1 MFRSSGHSS
10 TYKLHQ
16 TKERAIGGVT
26 EGLIELGESV
36 TWQAVHLGINQK
48 LTAKITEMEKPY
60 RFTDEMVKGAFQ
72 SFKHTHEFI
81 ESGTGTVMKDK
92 FTYISPLCILG
103 KLADQ
108 LFLEKYMKAFIVN
121 RASALKE
128 IAENSNTAYE
138 IIPIKWSLSE
148 TTTSRC
154 KTISE

>member
-1 MFRSSGHSS
+1 MPVIKHDIYIEAPIHICFDLARDIQVHMETAS
-10 TYKLHQ
+10 K

-36 TWQAVHLGINQK
+36 TWQAVHLGIKQK

-81 ESGTGTVMKDK
+81 ESGTGTVMKDE
-92 FTYISPLCILG
+92 FTYISPLGILG

-128 IAENSNTAYE
+128 IAENSNKKRT
-138 IIPIKWSLSE
+138 K
-148 TTTSRC
+148 
-154 KTISE
+154 

>member
-1 MFRSSGHSS
+1 MPVIKHDIYIEAPIHICFDLARDIQVHMETAS
-10 TYKLHQ
+10 K

-36 TWQAVHLGINQK
+36 TWQAVHLGIKQK

-81 ESGTGTVMKDK
+81 ESGTGTVMKDE

-128 IAENSNTAYE
+128 IAENSNKKRT
-138 IIPIKWSLSE
+138 K
-148 TTTSRC
+148 
-154 KTISE
+154 

>member
-1 MFRSSGHSS
+1 MPVIKHDIYIEAPIHICFDLVRDIQVHMETAS
-10 TYKLHQ
+10 K

-36 TWQAVHLGINQK
+36 TWQAVHLGIKQK

-81 ESGTGTVMKDK
+81 ESGTGTVMKDE
-92 FTYISPLCILG
+92 FTYISPLCIFG

-128 IAENSNTAYE
+128 IAENSNKKRT
-138 IIPIKWSLSE
+138 K
-148 TTTSRC
+148 
-154 KTISE
+154 